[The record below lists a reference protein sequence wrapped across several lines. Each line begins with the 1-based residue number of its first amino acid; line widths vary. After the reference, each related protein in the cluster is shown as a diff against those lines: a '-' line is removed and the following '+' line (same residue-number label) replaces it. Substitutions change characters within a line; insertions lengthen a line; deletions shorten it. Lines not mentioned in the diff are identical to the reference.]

1 MHKKNILGLLL
12 ILGMLVLNACGT
24 NEEEIKIQMAPILTY
39 TSDKVENVKYVRT
52 KAYDGLTI
60 KEYTD
65 SKFYYEVTPDG
76 RLMTV
81 FLRNTPGN
89 ISPNLATKE
98 EIILKAE
105 DNLKRLD
112 YELEKFKTVVRYDE
126 NRKQYESISREMQGE
141 FYTGNNVYI
150 QYTSDGTL
158 ISISFKYENPEAL
171 STIDKISVD
180 EAKEI
185 IMNYFEANAS
195 TEEFSQQLTK
205 EIIQHEIDVYNN
217 KKVYNLYFTLD
228 IGEGETF
235 DFMYAV
241 STESGI
247 ILYRNELR

>member
-24 NEEEIKIQMAPILTY
+24 NEEEIKIQMEPILTY
-39 TSDKVENVKYVRT
+39 TSDKVENVKFVRT
-52 KAYDGLTI
+52 KAYDGMTI
-60 KEYTD
+60 KEFID
-65 SKFYYEVTPDG
+65 SKYYYEVTPDG

-89 ISPNLATKE
+89 ISTSLATKE
-98 EIILKAE
+98 EIFLKAE

-112 YELEKFKTVVRYDE
+112 YEPEKFKTVVAYDE
-126 NRKQYESISREMQGE
+126 SRKQYESISREMQGE
-141 FYTGNNVYI
+141 FYTGNNIYI
-150 QYTSDGTL
+150 HYTSNGIL
-158 ISISFKYENPEAL
+158 ISISFKYENPDVL

-185 IMNYFEANAS
+185 IMNYFKANAS

-205 EIIQHEIDVYNN
+205 ETIRYEIDVYNN

-235 DFMYAV
+235 DFIYAI

>member
-1 MHKKNILGLLL
+1 MHKKNILGILL

-24 NEEEIKIQMAPILTY
+24 DEEELLIQMAPILTY
-39 TSDKVENVKYVRT
+39 TSDKAENVKFVRT

-65 SKFYYEVTPDG
+65 SKFFYEVTPDG

-89 ISPNLATKE
+89 TSLNLATEE
-98 EIILKAE
+98 EINLKAV

-112 YELEKFKTVVRYDE
+112 YEVEKFETVVNFDE
-126 NRKQYESISREMQGE
+126 SRKQYESVSREKQGD
-141 FYTGNNVYI
+141 FYTGNNIYI

-158 ISISFKYENPEAL
+158 ISISFKYENPDVL
-171 STIDKISVD
+171 STVDKISVD

-185 IMNYFEANAS
+185 IMNYFVANAS

-205 EIIQHEIDVYNN
+205 ESIQYEIDVYNN

-228 IGEGETF
+228 IGEGKTF
-235 DFMYAV
+235 DFIYAV

>member
-24 NEEEIKIQMAPILTY
+24 NEEEIKIQMEPILTY
-39 TSDKVENVKYVRT
+39 TSDKVENVKFVRT
-52 KAYDGLTI
+52 KAYDGMTI
-60 KEYTD
+60 KEFTD
-65 SKFYYEVTPDG
+65 SKYYYEVTQDG

-81 FLRNTPGN
+81 FLRNTP
-89 ISPNLATKE
+89 STVSTNLATKE

-112 YELEKFKTVVRYDE
+112 YEPEKFKTVVEYDE
-126 NRKQYESISREMQGE
+126 TRKQYESISREMQGE
-141 FYTGNNVYI
+141 FYTGNNIYI
-150 QYTSDGTL
+150 HYTSNGIL
-158 ISISFKYENPEAL
+158 ISISFKYENPDVL

-185 IMNYFEANAS
+185 IMNYFKANAS

-205 EIIQHEIDVYNN
+205 ETIRYEIDVYNN

-235 DFMYAV
+235 DFIYAI